1 MKLWLLYHVFCY
13 SDTEN
18 EKLLRSIMWC
28 KYLSS
33 TTCRCSCVGKTG
45 TTQFLVYF
53 LCKHNTSVYLLTVI
67 ISENHSCIL
76 RYKMFQVLKP
86 YIFIK
91 DDCPWSIKCS
101 YHNIELKNS
110 FRKVHKKLYIL
121 KRFCKP
127 GLGYRKR
134 MNCSISFKLMLQAGR
149 LRRRTCIAVQNGK

>member
-1 MKLWLLYHVFCY
+1 MAFVSRILLFRYREWKA
-13 SDTEN
+13 TEVHN
-18 EKLLRSIMWC
+18 VMQVP
-28 KYLSS
+28 
-33 TTCRCSCVGKTG
+33 TTCRYSCVGKTG

-53 LCKHNTSVYLLTVI
+53 LCKHNTFVYLLTVI

-76 RYKMFQVLKP
+76 RYEMFQVLKP

-91 DDCPWSIKCS
+91 DDCPWSVKCS

-127 GLGYRKR
+127 GLGYRKKWIVLSHLSW
-134 MNCSISFKLMLQAGR
+134 CYKQGDWEDALA
-149 LRRRTCIAVQNGK
+149 